1 MSLPQPGPSTGEQ
14 EAGASAQRERARHV
28 PVSASLTAI
37 HGQSRSNRH
46 CSRLCSRRPYGCGH
60 RLCKQVLACRR
71 YQQQDASL
79 NAARYGIGSVAI
91 ACATGRQ
98 LGEVVE
104 GDVPDDFNDELGR
117 EFGGGV
123 A

>member
-1 MSLPQPGPSTGEQ
+1 MSQPHARNDGHPRRFTVSH
-14 EAGASAQRERARHV
+14 GASGPALDV
-28 PVSASLTAI
+28 
-37 HGQSRSNRH
+37 
-46 CSRLCSRRPYGCGH
+46 CSRRSVGRGH
-60 RLCKQVLACRR
+60 FLCKQVLACRR

-91 ACATGRQ
+91 ACATRGQ

-104 GDVPDDFNDELGR
+104 GDVPDDFDDELGR

-123 A
+123 V